1 MTRYLHCG
9 ATGKGAGVRCT
20 RDPSAQSEGNSM
32 TESEIEDI
40 KVNLKFWALVAAAVG
55 IPWFLIFLI
64 L

>member
-1 MTRYLHCG
+1 
-9 ATGKGAGVRCT
+9 
-20 RDPSAQSEGNSM
+20 M

-40 KVNLKFWALVAAAVG
+40 KVNLKFWALVVAAVG